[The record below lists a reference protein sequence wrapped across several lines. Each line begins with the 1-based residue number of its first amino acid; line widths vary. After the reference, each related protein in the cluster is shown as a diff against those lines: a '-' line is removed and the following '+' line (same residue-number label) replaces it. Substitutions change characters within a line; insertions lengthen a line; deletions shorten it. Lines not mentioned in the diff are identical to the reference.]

1 MSQEGAGTNVSV
13 IGDGIATDLVYKSQ
27 HVTIMLGG
35 VIIGRIQDIAFQIN
49 KNIEKFHEVG
59 STSPFYAE
67 GELDYTGTFTGLYF
81 DQSKIR
87 LAIGRDK
94 DYVGSLTGGEIRTL
108 DSSYTKIATDVLSSQ
123 LFGIAGT
130 WPKGFKF
137 DLMIQIHREGAGGM
151 GPIRAGGDTGFT
163 QFVLK
168 KCMINTYDFSVP
180 LNRAVTERIA
190 FVFHGISAVRFT

>member
-1 MSQEGAGTNVSV
+1 MSQEDARTNVST

-35 VIIGRIQDIAFQIN
+35 FIVGRIQDISFQIN

-67 GELDYTGTFTGLYF
+67 GELDFTGTFTNLYF
-81 DQSKIR
+81 DQAKIR
-87 LAIGRDK
+87 LAIGRAK
-94 DYVGSLTGGEIRTL
+94 DYVAGLTDGVITTL
-108 DSSYTKIATDVLSSQ
+108 DAGYTGVVTTALSSQ

-137 DLMIQIHREGAGGM
+137 DVVVQLHREGSGGV
-151 GPIRAGGDTGFT
+151 GPSSTDTGFT

-168 KCMINTYDFSVP
+168 KCMINTYDFNVP

-190 FVFHGISAVRFT
+190 FVFHGISAVRFPS

>member
-1 MSQEGAGTNVSV
+1 MSQEGSQTNVSA

-35 VIIGRIQDIAFQIN
+35 FIIGRIQDISFQIN
-49 KNIEKFHEVG
+49 KNIEKFHECG

-67 GELDYTGTFTGLYF
+67 GELDFTGTFTGLYF
-81 DQSKIR
+81 DQAKIR

-94 DYVGSLTGGEIRTL
+94 DDVGALTGGEVTTL
-108 DSSYTKIATDVLSSQ
+108 DSSYTKAATEKLSSQ

-130 WPKGFKF
+130 WPRGFKF
-137 DLMIQIHREGAGGM
+137 DLVIQLHREGAGGI
-151 GPIRAGGDTGFT
+151 GPTKASDVGFT
-163 QFVLK
+163 QFVLD
-168 KCMINTYDFSVP
+168 KCMINTYDFTVP

-190 FVFHGISAVRFT
+190 FVFHGISAVRFPS

>member
-1 MSQEGAGTNVSV
+1 MSQEGSQTNVSV

-35 VIIGRIQDIAFQIN
+35 VIIGRVQDIAFQIN

-67 GELDYTGTFTGLYF
+67 GELDFTGTFTGLYF
-81 DQSKIR
+81 DQAKIR

-94 DYVGSLTGGEIRTL
+94 IYVGGLTEGEITTL
-108 DSSYTKIATDVLSSQ
+108 DSSYTKAATEKLSSQ

-137 DLMIQIHREGAGGM
+137 DLVIQLHREAV
-151 GPIRAGGDTGFT
+151 GDTGFT
-163 QFVLK
+163 QFVLN
-168 KCMINTYDFSVP
+168 KCMLNTYDFSVP
-180 LNRAVTERIA
+180 LNRAVTERIV
-190 FVFHGISAVRFT
+190 FVFHGISAVRFPS

>member
-1 MSQEGAGTNVSV
+1 MSQEGSLTNVSA

-35 VIIGRIQDIAFQIN
+35 FIIGRIQDISFQIN

-67 GELDYTGTFTGLYF
+67 GELDFTGTFTGLYF
-81 DQSKIR
+81 DQAKIR

-94 DYVGSLTGGEIRTL
+94 DYVGVLTEGEITTL
-108 DSSYTKIATDVLSSQ
+108 DSSYTKAATERLSSQ
-123 LFGIAGT
+123 LFGLAAT
-130 WPKGFKF
+130 WPRSFKF
-137 DLMIQIHREGAGGM
+137 DLVIQLHREGSGGV
-151 GPIRAGGDTGFT
+151 GPASSDLGFT
-163 QFVLK
+163 QFVLN
-168 KCMINTYDFSVP
+168 KCMINTYDFTVP

-190 FVFHGISAVRFT
+190 FVFHGVSAVRFPS

>member
-1 MSQEGAGTNVSV
+1 MSQEDARTNVSP
-13 IGDGIATDLVYKSQ
+13 IGDGISTDLVYKSQ

-35 VIIGRIQDIAFQIN
+35 FIVGRIQEISFQIN

-67 GELDYTGTFTGLYF
+67 GELDFTGTFTNLYF
-81 DQSKIR
+81 DQAKIR

-94 DYVGSLTGGEIRTL
+94 DIVGGLGGEVATL
-108 DSSYTKIATDVLSSQ
+108 SSLYTKIATERLSSQ

-137 DLMIQIHREGAGGM
+137 DIVVQLHRSGSGGV
-151 GPIRAGGDTGFT
+151 GPASGDTGFT
-163 QFVLK
+163 QFVLN
-168 KCMINTYDFSVP
+168 KCMINTYDFNVP

-190 FVFHGISAVRFT
+190 FVFHGISAVRFPS

>member
-1 MSQEGAGTNVSV
+1 MSQEGAETNVSA

-35 VIIGRIQDIAFQIN
+35 FIIGRIQDISFQIN

-67 GELDYTGTFTGLYF
+67 GELDFTGTFTNLYF
-81 DQSKIR
+81 DQAKIR

-94 DYVGSLTGGEIRTL
+94 DHVGTLTDGEITTL
-108 DSSYTKIATDVLSSQ
+108 NSGYTKAATERLSSQ

-137 DLMIQIHREGAGGM
+137 DVVVQLHREGAGGI
-151 GPIRAGGDTGFT
+151 GPTKGDLGFT

-168 KCMINTYDFSVP
+168 KCMINTYDFTVP

-190 FVFHGISAVRFT
+190 FVFHGISAVRFSS

>member
-1 MSQEGAGTNVSV
+1 MSQEGESTNVSV

-35 VIIGRIQDIAFQIN
+35 VIIGRIQEISFQIN

-67 GELDYTGTFTGLYF
+67 GELDYTGTFSNLYF
-81 DQSKIR
+81 DQAKIR

-94 DYVGSLTGGEIRTL
+94 DYVGGLTDGEITTL
-108 DSSYTKIATDVLSSQ
+108 DSSYTKVATERLSSQ

-137 DLMIQIHREGAGGM
+137 DIVVQLHREGAGGV
-151 GPIRAGGDTGFT
+151 GPSSSDTGFT
-163 QFVLK
+163 QFVLS
-168 KCMINTYDFSVP
+168 KCMIGTYDFNVP

-190 FVFHGISAVRFT
+190 FVFHGISAVRFPS

>member
-1 MSQEGAGTNVSV
+1 MSQEGSQTNVSP

-27 HVTIMLGG
+27 HVTLMLGG
-35 VIIGRIQDIAFQIN
+35 VIIGRIQDISFQIN

-67 GELDYTGTFTGLYF
+67 GELDYTGTFTNLYF
-81 DQSKIR
+81 DQAKIR
-87 LAIGRDK
+87 LAIGRNK
-94 DYVGSLTGGEIRTL
+94 DYVGGLTDGEITTL
-108 DSSYTKIATDVLSSQ
+108 DSSYTKVATERLNSQ

-137 DLMIQIHREGAGGM
+137 DIVIQLHREG
-151 GPIRAGGDTGFT
+151 PRDIGFT
-163 QFVLK
+163 QFVLN
-168 KCMINTYDFSVP
+168 KCMIGNYDFNVP

-190 FVFHGISAVRFT
+190 FVFHGISAVRFPS

>member
-1 MSQEGAGTNVSV
+1 MSQEGAGTNVSA

-35 VIIGRIQDIAFQIN
+35 FIIGRIQDIAFQIN

-94 DYVGSLTGGEIRTL
+94 DYVGALTDGEITIL
-108 DSSYTKIATDVLSSQ
+108 DSSYTKIATERLSSQ

-137 DLMIQIHREGAGGM
+137 DLVIQLHRET
-151 GPIRAGGDTGFT
+151 IGDTGFT
-163 QFVLK
+163 QFALN
-168 KCMINTYDFSVP
+168 KCMISTYDFSVP

-190 FVFHGISAVRFT
+190 FVFHGISATRFT